1 MGFHPVTDQLELVLA
16 PATPKLTARQQT
28 VLDALTAAGADGLE
42 PSEAGAHLH
51 ALKEGRWA
59 HSREQRCEWCPRDGL
74 AVLRR
79 LRALGLA
86 RYRAK
91 TKVWTTMDAPA
102 AEVEWPRGMLRPDE
116 ALPF

>member
-1 MGFHPVTDQLELVLA
+1 MGIDPVTDQLELVPA
-16 PATPKLTARQQT
+16 PTTPKLTARQQA

-42 PSEAGAHLH
+42 PSEAGAVLH

-59 HSREQRCEWCPRDGL
+59 HSREERCEYCGRDGL

-79 LRALGLA
+79 LRALGLS

-91 TKVWTTMDAPA
+91 TKVWTTTDAPA
-102 AEVEWPRGMLRPDE
+102 AETEWPCGMLRPEE